1 MILIYTFNYDGNEN
15 NYLKQFCSELDNE
28 LDIGEGIDNFDV
40 ETRWGPPNDI
50 LEELSSKYI
59 LIKIINE
66 YECTQDDFAGT
77 YELLSGKYLKDESYD
92 ISEKAW
98 EENGSKCK
106 DYLLLEL
113 LSENF
118 EIIDE
123 NNNSIK
129 FKDISDIKNFVKKIE
144 NDEDPIEEIFD
155 ELCIDTF
162 MNDYELEN
170 CYDNIKVYLKMKL

>member
-1 MILIYTFNYDGNEN
+1 MPNWCYNNISLELEDELYTNCKNILKKIKIPNDIIEMILIYTFNYDGNEN

-129 FKDISDIKNFVKKIE
+129 FKDISDIKKFCQKK
-144 NDEDPIEEIFD
+144 
-155 ELCIDTF
+155 
-162 MNDYELEN
+162 
-170 CYDNIKVYLKMKL
+170 